1 MEFEK
6 ITIFL
11 NGHDLGFF
19 KSVVINDHEAR
30 LYNDELDRV
39 IQFDSM
45 EETHSGI
52 HLYCSDNSNHYYH
65 NGIMAWD
72 IIDKIMEYYGNDVDG
87 SLGFYLG
94 NIFKYLL
101 RFKYKDQAQSDLEKV
116 KVYIDR
122 IMEIYGSLS

>member
-1 MEFEK
+1 MEFNNVVAY
-6 ITIFL
+6 L
-11 NGHDLGFF
+11 NGKELGFY
-19 KSVVINDHEAR
+19 KSIMVKDCEAR
-30 LYNDELDRV
+30 FYNEELEKV
-39 IQFDSM
+39 LQIDSM
-45 EETHSGI
+45 QESVNGTILLFYST
-52 HLYCSDNSNHYYH
+52 SNHYFH

-72 IIDKIMEYYGNDVDG
+72 IIDQIMDYYGNDVDG

-122 IMEIYGSLS
+122 IMETL